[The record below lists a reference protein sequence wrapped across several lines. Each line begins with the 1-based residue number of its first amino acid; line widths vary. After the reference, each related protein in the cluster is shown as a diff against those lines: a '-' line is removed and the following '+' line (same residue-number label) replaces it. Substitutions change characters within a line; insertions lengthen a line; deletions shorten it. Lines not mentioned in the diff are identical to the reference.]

1 MPQVPELDYMSY
13 ITFEVYE
20 RSKADSKELAVRIS
34 LSEGAHSAV
43 LDASLDA
50 KHALQVQPRRAL
62 TGTLLSLRPT
72 QGRWRCSISASADY
86 MSLDLAI
93 EMLGRHSKIAQDRL
107 LKKSTTKLE
116 GLLEFSLPIEG
127 DEIYNGAQRRVEEIR
142 QFTSNRPRS
151 LYSSSSEKG
160 E

>member
-20 RSKADSKELAVRIS
+20 RSKADLKELAVRIS

-62 TGTLLSLRPT
+62 TGELKAVLGVNS
-72 QGRWRCSISASADY
+72 
-86 MSLDLAI
+86 MSLTHPLKTT
-93 EMLGRHSKIAQDRL
+93 LTSTSRSKC
-107 LKKSTTKLE
+107 
-116 GLLEFSLPIEG
+116 
-127 DEIYNGAQRRVEEIR
+127 
-142 QFTSNRPRS
+142 
-151 LYSSSSEKG
+151 
-160 E
+160 

>member
-72 QGRWRCSISASADY
+72 QGRWR
-86 MSLDLAI
+86 
-93 EMLGRHSKIAQDRL
+93 
-107 LKKSTTKLE
+107 
-116 GLLEFSLPIEG
+116 
-127 DEIYNGAQRRVEEIR
+127 
-142 QFTSNRPRS
+142 
-151 LYSSSSEKG
+151 
-160 E
+160 